1 VSQADRVAV
10 VITTHNS
17 ERFLE
22 ATLISIDTQDLE
34 PDIRIAIDDVSADA
48 TCALLKDHGFEVQAA
63 TTTTRDSPTR
73 IAQNFHQG
81 LRMAQAAGAELVIL
95 GDHDDVWHVDRIRR
109 QVDRLHADPQI
120 AMLASDGFLIDEH
133 GAAVPGTIRS
143 TFPVPANFDS
153 LLLHKRLAY
162 AARHSIATGG
172 ASALRPAL
180 MPDWSVPPGW
190 LHDRWWSLATLRA
203 DRFRLDPN
211 AVIDYRVSGDQQ
223 VGLDSGDQDSPGRW
237 LRSKART
244 LGTTAKRVRDA
255 SGLVRGSL

>member
-1 VSQADRVAV
+1 VKQADRLAAV
-10 VITTHNS
+10 IATHNS

-22 ATLISIDTQDLE
+22 ATLVSIQGQELE
-34 PDIRIAIDDVSADA
+34 PDIRIAIDDLSADA
-48 TCALLKDHGFEVQAA
+48 TRALLKDHGFEVQAA
-63 TTTTRDSPTR
+63 TTTTRDSATR

-81 LRMAQAAGAELVIL
+81 LRSARAAGADIVIL
-95 GDHDDVWHVDRIRR
+95 GDHDDLWHPDRIRH
-109 QVDRLHADPQI
+109 QVDRLHDDPQI

-143 TFPVPANFDS
+143 TFPVPVDFDS
-153 LLLHKRLAY
+153 LPLRKRLAY

-180 MPDWSVPPGW
+180 MTDWSVPPGW

-203 DRFRLDPN
+203 GRFRCDTS
-211 AVIDYRVSGDQQ
+211 AVIDYRVFDEQQ
-223 VGLDSGDQDSPGRW
+223 VGLNSGDQDSLGHW
-237 LRSKART
+237 LRGKART

-255 SGLVRGSL
+255 SGLVKGSV